1 MAAWHYD
8 TVGEDKVFL
17 IPGPGDQWVES
28 APQAHLRFVDQQ
40 NDRLSKRVKPL
51 VRLLKQWKAHTGAPV
66 SSSYLEM
73 RAAEYAKGETSIF
86 YRLDLRWLMRSLIN
100 VEVRSMNDPIG
111 LVSRI
116 NAVSSEDNRRKT
128 LRLLQEAEKDLA
140 EAYDL
145 DGEPGQDWRY

>member
-1 MAAWHYD
+1 
-8 TVGEDKVFL
+8 
-17 IPGPGDQWVES
+17 
-28 APQAHLRFVDQQ
+28 
-40 NDRLSKRVKPL
+40 
-51 VRLLKQWKAHTGAPV
+51 
-66 SSSYLEM
+66 M

-100 VEVRSMNDPIG
+100 VEVRSMNDPTG

>member
-1 MAAWHYD
+1 
-8 TVGEDKVFL
+8 
-17 IPGPGDQWVES
+17 
-28 APQAHLRFVDQQ
+28 
-40 NDRLSKRVKPL
+40 
-51 VRLLKQWKAHTGAPV
+51 
-66 SSSYLEM
+66 
-73 RAAEYAKGETSIF
+73 
-86 YRLDLRWLMRSLIN
+86 MRSLIN
-100 VEVRSMNDPIG
+100 VEVRSMNDPTG